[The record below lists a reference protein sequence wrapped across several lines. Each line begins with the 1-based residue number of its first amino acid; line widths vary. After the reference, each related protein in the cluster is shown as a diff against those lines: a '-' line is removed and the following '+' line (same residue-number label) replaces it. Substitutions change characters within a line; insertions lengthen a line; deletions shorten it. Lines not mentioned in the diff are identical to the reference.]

1 MNNIE
6 RKVFN
11 GLVATSMMGGA
22 LAGCAPA
29 KTPDNPNTD
38 IDKNPPQTQ
47 TLTQEEMDEI
57 QGSTQE
63 QDIFINTEPSLGAES
78 FDEEAAMADITAE
91 ITDEEIAQ
99 IAAEQEEK
107 RFNYSIL
114 DIRTWNDYE
123 VGDIEKKA
131 SGYVVEIENPTS
143 LFVIP
148 LRNDEFID
156 EGTDQEESTVEE
168 LVVDRGMVFEVAE
181 VRKLVGP
188 EGEEIE
194 VGLLANT
201 YGAKAVAAIVLEG
214 RDSSGEERTFTKE
227 SESTESAVAYVTLA
241 DSIYPNKVYNTF
253 NALLNISQFQD
264 ANGILNTEREYSYL
278 EMIGL
283 LDPNRR
289 YAYLTGLTSSR
300 AEVRG
305 GGVCAMAT
313 GISSLVHQDPT
324 NQIGSQ
330 WHHPTRYFQGPFS
343 MSPYV
348 VDATVQEVGGGQDY
362 DFTWTM
368 SKDRYLKI
376 DTYITPSGVPYP
388 ETAQDGIGG
397 QSDVNAIFVLS
408 FTDQYPEGQTE
419 RLQEQM
425 NEYAAFRE
433 SQHTDTF
440 ESYESFN
447 YTLSE
452 VESAVNLIYNR
463 EDLSSFE
470 SEFEQ
475 KEYLQDLLAFQE
487 AVNSYEWDPNYRLA
501 DYLKTTEWYTNYKNN
516 PSRNPEDLDVA
527 IRMISYTNI
536 EGEPLQCVTYAGI
549 LPLLYPE
556 LNIQKIGGSA
566 VKTAAELVRDDY
578 VAYNGS
584 VATGFGG
591 LLVVGKGLSIDN
603 YHAEDLFVT
612 RTGVAG
618 HVGAILAETTDEF
631 GNKLLLVTDANR
643 SRDGKIRFFVVDEN
657 SVDDIFG
664 PAFRYIIRSAENHQK
679 LADANN

>member
-6 RKVFN
+6 KNVFN
-11 GLVATSMMGGA
+11 GLVGASMVGGA
-22 LAGCAPA
+22 LAGCTPA
-29 KTPDNPNTD
+29 KTPDTNPNTD
-38 IDKNPPQTQ
+38 IEKNPPQVQ
-47 TLTQEEMDEI
+47 VLTQEEIDEI
-57 QGSTQE
+57 QGNTQE
-63 QDIFINTEPSLGAES
+63 QEPFINTEPSLGREIL
-78 FDEEAAMADITAE
+78 EEEVVMEDISAE

-99 IAAEQEEK
+99 ISSEKEEI
-107 RFNYSIL
+107 FDYSIL
-114 DIRTWNDYE
+114 DIMAWNDYE

-131 SGYVVEIENPTS
+131 PGYVVEIENPTS

-156 EGTDQEESTVEE
+156 EEREIEEI
-168 LVVDRGMVFEVAE
+168 VVDRGMVFEVAE

-201 YGAKAVAAIVLEG
+201 YGAKAVAAIVMEG

-227 SESTESAVAYVTLA
+227 SETTESAVAYVTLA
-241 DSIYPNKVYNTF
+241 DSIYPNKVHNTF
-253 NALLNISQFQD
+253 NALLNISQYQD
-264 ANGILNTEREYSYL
+264 ANGILTAGKEYSYL

-283 LDPNRR
+283 VDLNRSHD
-289 YAYLTGLTSSR
+289 YLTGLTSSK
-300 AEVRG
+300 AEVYG

-324 NQIGSQ
+324 NKIFSQ

-348 VDATVQEVGGGQDY
+348 VDATVQEVADGQDY
-362 DFTWTM
+362 DFTWSL

-376 DTYITPSGVPYP
+376 DTYITPSGVPYS
-388 ETAQDGIGG
+388 ETTPDGIGG
-397 QSDVNAIFVLS
+397 PSDVNAIFVLS

-419 RLQEQM
+419 RLQNM
-425 NEYAAFRE
+425 MDEYVQFRQ
-433 SQHTDTF
+433 SQHTDPL
-440 ESYESFN
+440 ESYENFN
-447 YTLSE
+447 YTFSE
-452 VESAVNLIYNR
+452 VENAINLIYNR
-463 EDLSSFE
+463 EDIRYFE

-475 KEYLQDLLAFQE
+475 KEYLQDMLAFQG
-487 AVNSYEWDPNYRLA
+487 AVNSYQEDPNFRLA
-501 DYLKTTEWYTNYKNN
+501 DYLKSTEWYANYKNN
-516 PSRNPEDLDVA
+516 PNRNPENLDLA

-536 EGEPLQCVTYAGI
+536 QGEPLQCVTYAGV

-556 LNIQKIGGSA
+556 LNMQGIGGSGVGSA
-566 VKTAAELVRDDY
+566 SELVRDDY
-578 VAYNGS
+578 AAYNGS

-603 YHAEDLFVT
+603 YHPGDLFVT
-612 RTGVAG
+612 RTGNLG

-631 GNKLLLVTDANR
+631 GNKFLLVTDANR
-643 SRDGKIRFFVVDEN
+643 SKDGKIKFYMVGKN
-657 SVDDIFG
+657 SLDDIFG
-664 PAFRYIIRSAENHQK
+664 PAYRYIIRSVENHQK
-679 LADANN
+679 LAEANN